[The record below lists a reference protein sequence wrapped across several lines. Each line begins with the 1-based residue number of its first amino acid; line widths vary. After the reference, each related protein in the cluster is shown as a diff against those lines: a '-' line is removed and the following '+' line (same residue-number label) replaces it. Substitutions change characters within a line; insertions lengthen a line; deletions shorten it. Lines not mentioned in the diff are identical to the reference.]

1 MTTTAKATLIA
12 SLVKAQSQMTGASK
26 DATNPHFKAGY
37 ATLASVWDTIRKP
50 LTDNGLAVTQHTEWR
65 DEAGVMILTTILR
78 HVSGETIQCE
88 YPVLADYANPQR
100 IGSALTYARRYSLM
114 SLVGVAPDDDDG
126 NEASVPQNGQKRQ
139 ANGNGT
145 PAMIGDGQKKY
156 MHKLGTQLYGENW
169 DDERH
174 RLVKHITA
182 GRTESSDDLTG
193 AQADKL
199 IVGMSQKLAEV
210 ANTAAPEQD
219 KFDELAYGPSNYEEE
234 EA

>member
-1 MTTTAKATLIA
+1 
-12 SLVKAQSQMTGASK
+12 
-26 DATNPHFKAGY
+26 
-37 ATLASVWDTIRKP
+37 
-50 LTDNGLAVTQHTEWR
+50 
-65 DEAGVMILTTILR
+65 MILTTILR
-78 HVSGETIQCE
+78 HVSGEAIETE
-88 YPVLADYANPQR
+88 YPVLADYSSPQK
-100 IGSALTYARRYSLM
+100 IGSAMTYARRYSLM
-114 SLVGVAPDDDDG
+114 ALVGVAPEDDDG

-156 MHKLGTQLYGENW
+156 MHKLGVDLYGKENW

-193 AQADKL
+193 SQADRL
-199 IVGMSQKLAEV
+199 IVGLSQELEKRK
-210 ANTAAPEQD
+210 TAPEQD
-219 KFDELAYGPSNYEEE
+219 PFDELVNGPGNYEQV